1 MPQASQCCWL
11 TGRRKGIA
19 YSTPHLNGPLRL
31 ALNANRRVQPS
42 EGTVRHCAP
51 LLFNTR
57 CSWGQYLQLLP
68 MGAKVMQH
76 AALEPVSER
85 NIVMLAMP
93 FPHSAKKA
101 LVWRLNALVNAKK
114 LQKKL
119 PRF

>member
-1 MPQASQCCWL
+1 
-11 TGRRKGIA
+11 
-19 YSTPHLNGPLRL
+19 
-31 ALNANRRVQPS
+31 
-42 EGTVRHCAP
+42 
-51 LLFNTR
+51 
-57 CSWGQYLQLLP
+57 